1 MNMTSTE
8 KVLLTGALCVGG
20 YMLYTYYKEKSAYA
34 SIQKEGVGMLY
45 DESLRA
51 WAVKANAV
59 DVGGN
64 VISRLV
70 MIPGVPSVRP
80 SATQIQALL
89 TRPSATASMEF

>member
-1 MNMTSTE
+1 MTSTE

-20 YMLYTYYKEKSAYA
+20 YMLYTYYKEKSAQA
-34 SIQKEGVGMLY
+34 ALQKEGAGMLY

-59 DVGGN
+59 DVGGK

-70 MIPGVPSVRP
+70 MVPGVPSDRP
-80 SATQIQALL
+80 SAAQVQALL
-89 TRPSATASMEF
+89 TKPSPTASMEF